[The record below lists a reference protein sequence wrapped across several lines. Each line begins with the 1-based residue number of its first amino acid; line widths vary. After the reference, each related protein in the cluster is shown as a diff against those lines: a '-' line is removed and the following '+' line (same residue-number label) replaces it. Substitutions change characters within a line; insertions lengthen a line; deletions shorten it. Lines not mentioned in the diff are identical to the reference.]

1 MGTCQVTEMN
11 GADNRRMVNSD
22 IFQGISTLMFTKKS
36 PILPCA
42 HAQTVTVTDDEL
54 IVELA
59 DGRTVST
66 PLVWYPRLLYG
77 SPDERQHWRL
87 IGYREGIHW
96 PDLDE
101 DILVDH
107 LLAGVPSGESQ
118 RSLKRWL
125 GERF

>member
-1 MGTCQVTEMN
+1 M
-11 GADNRRMVNSD
+11 SP
-22 IFQGISTLMFTKKS
+22 TL
-36 PILPCA
+36 LA
-42 HAQTVTVTDDEL
+42 LAVTVTDDEL
-54 IVELA
+54 IVELE

-77 SPDERQHWRL
+77 SPDERQRWRL
-87 IGYREGIHW
+87 IGDGEGIHW

-101 DILVDH
+101 DILIDH

-125 GERF
+125 GERLSATI

>member
-1 MGTCQVTEMN
+1 MN
-11 GADNRRMVNSD
+11 TLVLERRSLT
-22 IFQGISTLMFTKKS
+22 SHS
-36 PILPCA
+36 
-42 HAQTVTVTDDEL
+42 AQAQAVTVTDDEL
-54 IVELA
+54 IVELE

-87 IGYREGIHW
+87 IGYGEGIHW
-96 PDLDE
+96 SDLDE

-118 RSLKRWL
+118 QSFKRWL
-125 GERF
+125 AERPSATT